1 MPLQPHISHF
11 SIPLPWCEN
20 GYLAYDFN
28 SYKTY
33 WQAGTISHW
42 NRSISKELKKI
53 SNKCWCA
60 KSKHVSCYFF
70 HLNVF
75 ILQKI
80 WLPTSEQ
87 SFDFWLHLENYI
99 VCFPGLKYK
108 VDLLLRSVWSA
119 KIVNSNISHSSSLVL
134 CGFYL
139 IQRFCNPNSRVDVVF
154 KMWCISKLGTKR
166 IMSLRK
172 CVICCTIRNAQRI
185 HKRT

>member
-1 MPLQPHISHF
+1 MLVCKVKACFLLFF
-11 SIPLPWCEN
+11 SFECVYPAKDLV
-20 GYLAYDFN
+20 AYFRAIIWFLVA
-28 SYKTY
+28 SGKLYRMFS
-33 WQAGTISHW
+33 W
-42 NRSISKELKKI
+42 LKI
-53 SNKCWCA
+53 
-60 KSKHVSCYFF
+60 KSR
-70 HLNVF
+70 L
-75 ILQKI
+75 
-80 WLPTSEQ
+80 
-87 SFDFWLHLENYI
+87 
-99 VCFPGLKYK
+99 
-108 VDLLLRSVWSA
+108 VWSA